1 MVAVGDRWRR
11 VLGVLAVLLAG
22 VLSGRPV
29 AAGPPGEDDPAR
41 SSPRTPASRT
51 GVTSSIAI
59 APSFTHELALPADPE
74 RMQLIW
80 RPTSVAWPLLPLAS
94 ATTSFSQLAARLDQ
108 REAMMAGRL
117 AVPSVRGPV
126 QLDEQR
132 AVGVWI
138 AALET
143 IRVRQIGEPVPLRF
157 IRGADGN
164 AAVIESGREV
174 APGPGGERRF
184 ELHQPPSTGAVW
196 SIEADAPT
204 TVIVERVEQRST
216 RYVSVEVEYDML
228 EWIDAHGPSDAMPS
242 VMRPDDD
249 LVYRLRLHAAL
260 EQELRRIAAG
270 DRKLA
275 AAAEAWRK
283 LAAINALD
291 RTRPAVA
298 PYFARDPKRM
308 RPLPLDDTRA
318 TRLSADD
325 TRDYRLAESP
335 GRWTV
340 RRKGPGQLRIAGRA
354 WARAGTELQP
364 AELRVYAGG
373 RLLERLPL
381 SDRQAVHSLDPDTA
395 LPLLAPLLTEAG
407 DPVGEFAGVNV
418 ILAAGHHEYEI
429 ELIGGPALLEIEG
442 TQRTEAS
449 RLSVRGWTPRKQA
462 RAAARALA
470 KSDAP
475 ERVWLE
481 LLLAREL
488 LRPAPMRALEPA
500 DLARVDELAK
510 RSPLLAVAALA
521 ELADDE
527 QLDEKTFAV
536 LVDHVR
542 PWLASLARDTTVDPI
557 VRGQLRTR
565 WLMLAAVHGRGRTLD
580 SLLERVRSG
589 ADPIAELPVSGLRI
603 LAELLVPT
611 RATVRSP
618 ALAVLEL
625 ARSRAPADEGLR
637 EQTLRL
643 WTMASRWSRRRPLP
657 VEPGV
662 PLDPAGQ
669 WVVPRE
675 ALPSDPEELSST
687 WLRLEV
693 GQPVRVQAKLGADV
707 VQRDLEGAQLVP
719 DSRRLRL
726 LDVYVSTPAQDR
738 APITLRVDQERWWSP
753 MLVGVQRHRIAVSEG
768 VHELELDGPA
778 QTVAWAELPPA
789 DNEPREPSELGRR
802 ERMWPLSRS
811 TWTLPGPAVPG
822 VVRLELRA
830 LADRDAQPL
839 RITMHEIGEHAD
851 GRTPPDRVI
860 VFDPRTPSGD
870 PNVRIDA
877 EAIPIEHSA
886 WAGHRHELTLPIH
899 SATTAVTFE
908 VVADDPDA
916 AAGQANAEVD
926 VAASL
931 SLRRGLQPGD
941 FDSIEHDPLALDDAP
956 GLSVDAVF
964 DGLTALDGPGMLAEL
979 HGLSRVLLL
988 TEDDLE
994 RRARRA
1000 ALLLMLGETG
1010 HARADLV
1017 RLVASGDHEQH
1028 IERRELAE
1036 ALLTEL
1042 ERRFNALIEPREI
1055 VVADA
1060 SRSAVPML
1068 VEPALTAITTRMGP
1082 DLVFIEP
1089 WLDTWAKLRAEPL
1102 DAIASIDLE
1111 LERLQAARDGT
1122 APPDNIEDALLLGQL
1137 TRAQLLTN
1145 DPARARDAGR
1155 AWLELYGQL
1164 AGQPGS
1170 LREPLAVGLAAVDPL
1185 LWHLDDPSSDARDA
1199 GLAYGLARELEPGYG
1214 HSSVR
1219 RLAFIAALR
1228 SDWSTIDHSE
1238 DNSGFEHLELPVA
1251 ELERTPESLVREAL
1265 LVAPWPAAE
1274 AEELRPARKGV
1285 LAWDAQPGTVRAE
1298 FWCRAAR
1305 PDLIAV
1311 TGQRADNPDVL
1322 GRARLSVRL
1331 RGDGR
1336 PPVDQRTSIE
1346 VRDGEISS
1354 VELPITR
1361 RARHRLE
1368 VVLDDDPLW
1377 SCSWRTKTSSSDSA
1391 EAGELVEARRRALW
1405 WTADSRNEVEL
1416 VVLGPASVQLESR
1429 AVTNPDPNAQASA
1442 LLASIERLDDQPSPT
1457 ERGVLDLDGARERAV
1472 ITESRRAFEVAH
1484 ASGHTLLLT
1493 EAAPYRIRVKT
1504 DRGRALLRAQVR
1516 RDRGDIGPPAQFSI
1530 REIQHPEQFVAD
1542 DFDWRNLGLA
1552 SPVIARDEVPPVRN
1566 RFGSLDA
1573 RVNIGLDDLRDV
1585 DTFTPRVGMFARVGW
1600 RRALVEDLLWL
1611 SVAAQVGVRA
1621 QTAPAFGGVIRLS
1634 SFVPVLGLRVV
1645 GDLDVLAT
1653 SYLGQPELSV
1663 RASGFVDR
1671 PISLGRRFQLRP
1683 GLLAGLRWQSLDPAG
1698 AAAGGQLQAHPRV
1711 YNSFIENHPLLLQ
1724 PELELRWFVFQDMAV
1739 WLESDLLPNSDLRG
1753 LDHIDVELGLDGIGR
1768 QPGPFVPVW
1777 GASYQASRRFMDEHR
1792 SQDEL
1797 RHRLSVE
1804 LGLGVWLRDV
1814 ARIAFG
1820 AGYQLY
1826 MTPVLLP
1833 DPTWMRN
1840 VFDLWIRLDGAW
1852 GRRMR
1857 DYGPAELWFREPWAP
1872 RSFGD
1877 DDHQARST
1885 QLRRGP

>member
-1 MVAVGDRWRR
+1 MVVVGDRGRR
-11 VLGVLAVLLAG
+11 VLGLLAVLLAG

-29 AAGPPGEDDPAR
+29 AAGPPDADEPDR
-41 SSPRTPASRT
+41 SSPPSMTL
-51 GVTSSIAI
+51 
-59 APSFTHELALPADPE
+59 APTFAHELALPADHE

-80 RPTSVAWPLLPLAS
+80 RPTSVAWPLLPLSTGINTFA
-94 ATTSFSQLAARLDQ
+94 QLSARLDQ
-108 REAMMAGRL
+108 REAMLAGRL
-117 AVPSVRGPV
+117 EVPSVRGAV

-157 IRGADGN
+157 IRGVDGN

-184 ELHQPPSTGAVW
+184 ELHQPPSTGGVW

-204 TVIVERVEQRST
+204 TVIVERVEQRSA

-228 EWIDAHGPSDAMPS
+228 EWIDDHGPADAMPS
-242 VMRPDDD
+242 VLEPDDD

-291 RTRPAVA
+291 RTRPAVT
-298 PYFARDPKRM
+298 PYFTHDPKRM
-308 RPLPLDDTRA
+308 RPLPLDGTRP

-340 RRKGPGQLRIAGRA
+340 RRKGPGQLRIAGRT
-354 WARAGTELQP
+354 WAPAGTQLQP

-373 RLLERLPL
+373 RLLERIPL
-381 SDRQAVHSLDPDTA
+381 SDRHAVHSLDPDTA

-407 DPVGEFAGVNV
+407 EPVGEFAGVNV
-418 ILAAGHHEYEI
+418 ILAPGRHDYEI

-462 RAAARALA
+462 RAATRALA
-470 KSDAP
+470 KAQAP
-475 ERVWLE
+475 EQVWLE

-488 LRPAPMRALEPA
+488 LRPPPIHALDPA
-500 DLARVDELAK
+500 AVARVDELAK
-510 RSPLLAVAALA
+510 RSPLLAAAALA

-527 QLDEKTFAV
+527 QLDEKSFAA
-536 LVDHVR
+536 LVEHVR
-542 PWLASLARDTTVDPI
+542 PWLATLALDATVDPV

-565 WLMLAAVHGRGRTLD
+565 WLMLAAVHGRGRILD
-580 SLLERVRSG
+580 ALLERVPDG

-603 LAELLVPT
+603 LAELLIPT
-611 RATVRSP
+611 HTTVRSP

-643 WTMASRWSRRRPLP
+643 WTMASRWSKRRPLP
-657 VEPGV
+657 VDPGI

-675 ALPSDPEELSST
+675 SLPSDPEQLLGT

-693 GQPVRVQAKLGADV
+693 GQPVRVQAQLGADMI
-707 VQRDLEGAQLVP
+707 QRDLEGAQLVP

-738 APITLRVDQERWWSP
+738 APITLRVDGERWWSP

-789 DNEPREPSELGRR
+789 DIESREPSVLGRR

-811 TWTLPGPAVPG
+811 TWMLPGPAVPG

-830 LADRDAQPL
+830 LADRAAQPL
-839 RITMHEIGEHAD
+839 RITMHEIGNHPD
-851 GRTPPDRVI
+851 GRTPPPRVI
-860 VFDPRTPSGD
+860 VFDPRSPSGD
-870 PNVRIDA
+870 PSVPIDA
-877 EAIPIEHSA
+877 DAIPIEHSP
-886 WAGHRHELTLPIH
+886 WASHRHELTLPIH
-899 SATTAVTFE
+899 SATTEVTFE
-908 VVADDPDA
+908 VELEPSESGATVAE
-916 AAGQANAEVD
+916 QSEVE

-941 FDSIEHDPLALDDAP
+941 FDSIEHDPFAFDDAP
-956 GLSVDAVF
+956 SLSVDAVF

-979 HGLSRVLLL
+979 RGLSRVLLL

-994 RRARRA
+994 ARARRA

-1010 HARADLV
+1010 YARADLV
-1017 RLVASGDHEQH
+1017 RLAATDDHEQH
-1028 IERRELAE
+1028 IARRELAA

-1042 ERRFNALIEPREI
+1042 ERRFSALIEPHEI
-1055 VVADA
+1055 VVADPG
-1060 SRSAVPML
+1060 RGAVPLL

-1082 DLVFIEP
+1082 DRVFIEP
-1089 WLDTWAKLRAEPL
+1089 WLDTWSKLRAEPL
-1102 DAIASIDLE
+1102 DAVANIELE
-1111 LERLQAARDGT
+1111 LARLQAARESSEPSSD
-1122 APPDNIEDALLLGQL
+1122 IERSLLLGQL
-1137 TRAQLLTN
+1137 TRAQLLAN

-1155 AWLELYGQL
+1155 AWLELYGQMS
-1164 AGQPGS
+1164 GQPGS
-1170 LREPLAVGLAAVDPL
+1170 LRDPLAVALAAVDPL

-1238 DNSGFEHLELPVA
+1238 DNFGFEHLELPVA
-1251 ELERTPESLVREAL
+1251 DLERTPELLVREAL

-1274 AEELRPARKGV
+1274 AEQLRPARKGI
-1285 LAWDAQPGTVRAE
+1285 LAWDAVPGTVRAE

-1305 PDLIAV
+1305 PDLIA
-1311 TGQRADNPDVL
+1311 ADNSDRL

-1331 RGDGR
+1331 RRDGPR
-1336 PPVDQRTSIE
+1336 SSDQSTSIE
-1346 VRDGEISS
+1346 VPDGEITS
-1354 VELPITR
+1354 VELPISR

-1368 VVLDDDPLW
+1368 VELDDDPLW
-1377 SCSWRTKTSSSDSA
+1377 SCSWRTKTSPGDNP
-1391 EAGELVEARRRALW
+1391 EQGEVVEARRRAMW

-1416 VVLGPASVQLESR
+1416 VLLGPASLQLESR
-1429 AVTNPDPNAQASA
+1429 AVTNGDPSAQATA
-1442 LLASIERLDDQPSPT
+1442 LIASIERLDDPPSKP
-1457 ERGVLDLDGARERAV
+1457 ERGVLSLDGERERAV
-1472 ITESRRAFEVAH
+1472 ITESRRKFEVAH

-1516 RDRGDIGPPAQFSI
+1516 RDRGDLEPPAQFSI
-1530 REIQHPEQFVAD
+1530 REIQHPEQFVTD

-1552 SPVIARDEVPPVRN
+1552 SPVVARDELAPVRN
-1566 RFGSLDA
+1566 RIGSLDA
-1573 RVNIGLDDLRDV
+1573 RVSVGLDDLRDV
-1585 DTFTPRVGMFARVGW
+1585 DSFAPRIGMFARVGW
-1600 RRALVEDLLWL
+1600 RRELVDDLLWL
-1611 SVAAQVGVRA
+1611 SVAAQTGIRA
-1621 QTAPAFGGVIRLS
+1621 QTASAFGGVIRLGA
-1634 SFVPVLGLRVV
+1634 FIPVLGLRIG
-1645 GDLDVLAT
+1645 GDLDVLAS
-1653 SYLGQPELSV
+1653 SYLDRPEASV
-1663 RASGFVDR
+1663 RAFGFVDR
-1671 PISLGRRFQLRP
+1671 PITLGRHFQLRP
-1683 GLLAGLRWQSLDPAG
+1683 GLTAGTRWQSLDPAG
-1698 AAAGGQLQAHPRV
+1698 AAAGGQLQAHPRL
-1711 YNSFIENHPLLLQ
+1711 YNTFIEHHPLLLQ

-1739 WLESDLLPNSDLRG
+1739 WLASDLLPNSDLRG
-1753 LDHIDVELGLDGIGR
+1753 IDHIEVELGLDGIGR
-1768 QPGPFVPVW
+1768 QPGPWVPVW

-1797 RHRLSVE
+1797 RHRLALE
-1804 LGLGVWLRDV
+1804 LGLGVWVRDV
-1814 ARIAFG
+1814 VRIAFG
-1820 AGYQLY
+1820 AGYQIY

-1840 VFDLWIRLDGAW
+1840 VFDLWIRFDGAW

-1877 DDHQARST
+1877 DEHQARST